1 MVGPDRETAS
11 LAGSADE
18 RTAPFAWLPGPLS
31 SLGGLTRIPLYRS
44 SFALVLTTA
53 FNAGLGLIFWTL
65 AARLY
70 TTEEVGRGAAAV
82 AALQLVS
89 MIGCTGLTPAL
100 VRLLPPSRAGT
111 RRLVLGTYA
120 AGLSVAMLAG
130 LCVIV
135 ATNLGVE
142 PLAVPAYAYLLAIPI
157 FALFTLQDG
166 VLIGL
171 RREGLVPVEN
181 AAYGIA
187 KIALLIA
194 FSTAGAWGIF
204 ISWSITALLL
214 VIPVNVVLFLRFIPL
229 HAVRDSDSDKEFS
242 PGDIV
247 RFAGGNHVSG
257 LLMALPDFLMP
268 IIVLQAAGAQENA
281 FFYAAWSLVWPLR
294 LIAWNIANAFT
305 AQAAED
311 DSGSRDLL
319 MKAGL
324 LTLAI
329 FAPLVMFLTL
339 GAHPLLRYLFG
350 PEYAENGDLVM
361 RLLAPGLL
369 ASAFL
374 SLAVAFARVKRQV
387 ARLLFLSVAYAA
399 LSLPLSIALISWQGI
414 DGAGAAWLLS
424 QAMVAAV
431 AVAVWS
437 LGLFRGTARRPLI
450 DDEFRK

>member
-1 MVGPDRETAS
+1 MAGPDREGAS
-11 LAGSADE
+11 LAGHPDE
-18 RTAPFAWLPGPLS
+18 RAALFAWLPGPLG

-53 FNAGLGLIFWTL
+53 ANAGLGLIFWTL

-70 TTEEVGRGAAAV
+70 SVDEVGRGAAAV

-120 AGLSVAMLAG
+120 AGVSVAVLAG
-130 LCVIV
+130 VCVIV
-135 ATNLGVE
+135 ATNIGVE
-142 PLAVPAYAYLLAIPI
+142 PLAVPSYVYLLAIPI

-166 VLIGL
+166 ALIGL
-171 RREGLVPVEN
+171 RREGLVPAEN

-204 ISWSITALLL
+204 VSWSTTALLL
-214 VIPVNVVLFLRFIPL
+214 VIPVNLLLFLRFIPL
-229 HAVRDSDSDKEFS
+229 HSARDSESHREFS

-247 RFAGGNHVSG
+247 RFAGGNHFSG

-294 LIAWNIANAFT
+294 LIASNIANAFT

-311 DSGSRDLL
+311 DSRARDLL

-329 FAPLVMFLTL
+329 FAPLVLFLTL

-350 PEYAENGDLVM
+350 SDYAANGDVVM

-387 ARLLFLSVAYAA
+387 GRLLFLSVTYTA
-399 LSLPLSIALISWQGI
+399 LSLPLSIALISWLGI

-424 QAMVAAV
+424 QGAV
-431 AVAVWS
+431 AVIAVGVWYV
-437 LGLFRGTARRPLI
+437 GLFRGTARGVLN
-450 DDEFRK
+450 DE

>member
-1 MVGPDRETAS
+1 MTGPDRETAS

-18 RTAPFAWLPGPLS
+18 RTAPFAWLPGPLG

-53 FNAGLGLIFWTL
+53 ANAGLGLIFWTL

-70 TTEEVGRGAAAV
+70 STEEVGRGAAAV
-82 AALQLVS
+82 TALQLAS

-120 AGLSVAMLAG
+120 AGVSVAVLAG

-135 ATNLGVE
+135 ATSLGVK
-142 PLAVPAYAYLLAIPI
+142 PLAVPGYVYLLAIPI

-194 FSTAGAWGIF
+194 FSTVGAWGIF
-204 ISWSITALLL
+204 VSWSTTALLL
-214 VIPVNVVLFLRFIPL
+214 VIPVNILLFLRFIPV
-229 HAVRDSDSDKEFS
+229 HSARDSESDKEFS
-242 PGDIV
+242 AGDIV

-268 IIVLQAAGAQENA
+268 IIVLQAAGAHENA

-294 LIAWNIANAFT
+294 LIASNIANAFT

-311 DSGSRDLL
+311 DNRSRDLM

-329 FAPLVMFLTL
+329 FAPLVLFLTL

-369 ASAFL
+369 GSAFL

-387 ARLLFLSVAYAA
+387 ARLLFLSVTYTAI
-399 LSLPLSIALISWQGI
+399 SLPLAIALISWQGI
-414 DGAGAAWLLS
+414 DGAGMAWLLS
-424 QAMVAAV
+424 QAAVAV
-431 AVAVWS
+431 IAVAVWS
-437 LGLFRGTARRPLI
+437 LGLFRGTARPMAI
-450 DDEFRK
+450 DE

>member
-1 MVGPDRETAS
+1 M
-11 LAGSADE
+11 AGTEGA
-18 RTAPFAWLPGPLS
+18 APFAWLPGPLGF
-31 SLGGLTRIPLYRS
+31 LGRLTRIPLYRS

-53 FNAGLGLIFWTL
+53 ANAGLGLVFWTL
-65 AARLY
+65 AARLFS
-70 TTEEVGRGAAAV
+70 TGEVGQGAAAV
-82 AALQLVS
+82 SALQLAS

-100 VRLLPPSRAGT
+100 VRLIPPSRAGT

-120 AGLSVAMLAG
+120 AGVSVAVLAG

-142 PLAVPAYAYLLAIPI
+142 SLAVPGYVYLLAIPI

-181 AAYGIA
+181 AAYGVA
-187 KIALLIA
+187 KIALLVA
-194 FSTAGAWGIF
+194 FSAAAAWGIF
-204 ISWSITALLL
+204 VSWSITALLL
-214 VIPVNVVLFLRFIPL
+214 VVPVNLLLFLRFIPV
-229 HAVRDSDSDKEFS
+229 HAARESESNTEFS

-268 IIVLQAAGAQENA
+268 IIVLQAAGAQDNA

-294 LIAWNIANAFT
+294 LIASNIANAFT

-311 DSGSRDLL
+311 DSRARDLL

-329 FAPLVMFLTL
+329 FAPLVLFLTL

-350 PEYAENGDLVM
+350 ADYAENGDVAM

-387 ARLLFLSVAYAA
+387 ARLLFLSVTYTAI
-399 LSLPLSIALISWQGI
+399 SLPLSIALVSWRGI
-414 DGAGAAWLLS
+414 DGAAAAWLLS
-424 QAMVAAV
+424 QAAVAAI
-431 AVAVWS
+431 AVGVWS
-437 LGLFRGTARRPLI
+437 LGLFRSTARRVLI
-450 DDEFRK
+450 DQ

>member
-1 MVGPDRETAS
+1 MAGPDRETAS
-11 LAGSADE
+11 LAGGADE
-18 RTAPFAWLPGPLS
+18 RTTPFAWLPGPFG

-53 FNAGLGLIFWTL
+53 ANAGFGLIFWTL

-70 TTEEVGRGAAAV
+70 STEEVGRGAAAV
-82 AALQLVS
+82 AALQLAS

-120 AGLSVAMLAG
+120 AGLSVAVLAG
-130 LCVIV
+130 MCVLV
-135 ATNLGVE
+135 ATNLGVDA
-142 PLAVPAYAYLLAIPI
+142 LAVPGYVYLLAIPI

-171 RREGLVPVEN
+171 RREALVPMEN

-204 ISWSITALLL
+204 VSWSLTAFLL
-214 VIPVNVVLFLRFIPL
+214 VIPVNMLLFLRFIPV
-229 HAVRDSDSDKEFS
+229 HSTRDSELDKELS

-294 LIAWNIANAFT
+294 LIASNIANAFT

-311 DSGSRDLL
+311 DSGARDLL
-319 MKAGL
+319 LRAGL

-329 FAPLVMFLTL
+329 FVPLVLFLTV

-350 PEYAENGDLVM
+350 REYAANGDLVM

-369 ASAFL
+369 PCAFL

-387 ARLLFLSVAYAA
+387 ARLLFLSAAYTA
-399 LSLPLSIALISWQGI
+399 LSLPLSIVLVSWLGI
-414 DGAGAAWLLS
+414 DGAGVAWLLS
-424 QAMVAAV
+424 QAGVAAI
-431 AVAVWS
+431 ALAVWS
-437 LGLFRGTARRPLI
+437 LGLFRETARGEVL
-450 DDEFRK
+450 DV

>member
-1 MVGPDRETAS
+1 MAGPDRETAS
-11 LAGSADE
+11 LARSADE
-18 RTAPFAWLPGPLS
+18 RTAPFGWLPGPLGF
-31 SLGGLTRIPLYRS
+31 LGGLTRIPLYRS

-53 FNAGLGLIFWTL
+53 ANAGFGLIFWTL

-70 TTEEVGRGAAAV
+70 STQEVGKGAAAV
-82 AALQLVS
+82 AALQLAS

-111 RRLVLGTYA
+111 RRLVLGIYA
-120 AGLSVAMLAG
+120 AGVSVAVLAG
-130 LCVIV
+130 LCVLV
-135 ATNLGVE
+135 ATNIGVDA
-142 PLAVPAYAYLLAIPI
+142 LAVPGYVYLLAIPI

-171 RREGLVPVEN
+171 RREALVPVEN

-187 KIALLIA
+187 KIVLLIA

-204 ISWSITALLL
+204 VSWSITALLL
-214 VIPVNVVLFLRFIPL
+214 VIPVNMLLFVRYVPL
-229 HAVRDSDSDKEFS
+229 HSARESGSGKEFS

-247 RFAGGNHVSG
+247 HFAGGNHISG

-268 IIVLQAAGAQENA
+268 IIVLQAAGAEQNA
-281 FFYAAWSLVWPLR
+281 YFYAAWSLVWPLR
-294 LIAWNIANAFT
+294 LIASNIANAFT

-311 DSGSRDLL
+311 DTRSRDLL

-329 FAPLVMFLTL
+329 FAPLVLFLTL
-339 GAHPLLRYLFG
+339 GADPLLRYLFG
-350 PEYAENGDLVM
+350 REYAENGDLAM

-369 ASAFL
+369 GSAFL

-387 ARLLFLSVAYAA
+387 ARLLFLSVTYTAI
-399 LSLPLSIALISWQGI
+399 SLPLAIALISWQGI
-414 DGAGAAWLLS
+414 DGAGVAWLLS
-424 QAMVAAV
+424 QAIMAAI

-437 LGLFRGTARRPLI
+437 MGLFRETARRPPI
-450 DDEFRK
+450 DV

>member
-1 MVGPDRETAS
+1 MRRSS
-11 LAGSADE
+11 LAASVDQ
-18 RTAPFAWLPGPLS
+18 RPTPFAWLPGPLG
-31 SLGGLTRIPLYRS
+31 SLGGLSRIPLYRS

-70 TTEEVGRGAAAV
+70 STDELGRGAAAV
-82 AALQLVS
+82 SALQLVS

-100 VRLLPPSRAGT
+100 VRLIPPSRAGT
-111 RRLVLGTYA
+111 RRLVLGMYA
-120 AGLSVAMLAG
+120 AGLSVAVVAG
-130 LCVIV
+130 VCVLV
-135 ATNLGVE
+135 ATQLGVE
-142 PLAVPAYAYLLAIPI
+142 RLAVPGYVYLLAIPI

-181 AAYGIA
+181 ASYGIA
-187 KIALLIA
+187 KIALLVA

-204 ISWSITALLL
+204 VSWSTTALLL
-214 VIPVNVVLFLRFIPL
+214 VIPVNLLLFLRFIPM
-229 HAVRDSDSDKEFS
+229 HAARDAESAQEFS
-242 PGDIV
+242 PGEVV

-268 IIVLQAAGAQENA
+268 IIVLQIEGARENA

-294 LIAWNIANAFT
+294 LLASNIANAFT

-311 DSGSRDLL
+311 DTRARDLL
-319 MKAGL
+319 TKAGL

-329 FAPLVMFLTL
+329 FAPLVVVLTL

-350 PEYAENGDLVM
+350 TEYAENGALAM

-387 ARLLFLSVAYAA
+387 ARLVFLSVAYTTI
-399 LSLPLSIALISWQGI
+399 SLPLSVVLVAWRGI
-414 DGAGAAWLLS
+414 DGAGVAWLIS
-424 QAMVAAV
+424 QAVV
-431 AVAVWS
+431 AVIAVGVWR
-437 LGLFRGTARRPLI
+437 LGLFRSAARGTV
-450 DDEFRK
+450 DHK